1 MGSKKRS
8 AREKQKMAFLA
19 DLGNENMGV
28 SDSLFAAEDK
38 RRDRMH
44 AKHEEALRYKSCERK
59 MRYNSRLEASYF
71 SCGSGLLSAPP
82 MDAAALLAT
91 NAPGAE
97 VGTSRL
103 IRSDNAG
110 AAERWHL

>member
-1 MGSKKRS
+1 
-8 AREKQKMAFLA
+8 
-19 DLGNENMGV
+19 
-28 SDSLFAAEDK
+28 
-38 RRDRMH
+38 
-44 AKHEEALRYKSCERK
+44 
-59 MRYNSRLEASYF
+59 
-71 SCGSGLLSAPP
+71 

-110 AAERWHL
+110 AAERRHL

>member
-19 DLGNENMGV
+19 DLSNEDTGV

-38 RRDRMH
+38 RATACMPNMKKPCATSPANARC
-44 AKHEEALRYKSCERK
+44 ATTA
-59 MRYNSRLEASYF
+59 
-71 SCGSGLLSAPP
+71 GSKPKTPLLPAPP
-82 MDAAALLAT
+82 MDAAASLAT

-110 AAERWHL
+110 AAERRHL

>member
-19 DLGNENMGV
+19 DLGNENMGAYPTV
-28 SDSLFAAEDK
+28 SLPPRTNAATACMPSMK
-38 RRDRMH
+38 KPYATNPASARR
-44 AKHEEALRYKSCERK
+44 ATTA
-59 MRYNSRLEASYF
+59 
-71 SCGSGLLSAPP
+71 GSKPKTPLLPAPP

-110 AAERWHL
+110 AAERRHL